1 MPEQMRVEVRAGIKA
16 GRIPHCVRG
25 SGSNAMYLYS
35 ICPVC
40 GEEHQI
46 DIEDLAKN
54 KLLTSPW
61 FEDSPRVCCWPC
73 TVQIKKEG
81 LDAVMERRKES
92 LAYELKQQ
100 SDE

>member
-1 MPEQMRVEVRAGIKA
+1 
-16 GRIPHCVRG
+16 
-25 SGSNAMYLYS
+25 MYLKLSAGEGRSTVIPLTDENVFS

-54 KLLTSPW
+54 KLLTASW

-81 LDAVMERRKES
+81 LDAVMEQRKES

-100 SDE
+100 SGE